1 MSLCVCVCMLRAGR
15 PDAMSIMSPSAYKTA
30 RARLSACVAWRCVE
44 KARNKSGDSKLSDVA
59 LNYRKTVGAA
69 GGWRAATCLCIRVLC
84 VFSIEKLKG
93 SDVVTRSG

>member
-1 MSLCVCVCMLRAGR
+1 MLRAGR

-69 GGWRAATCLCIRVLC
+69 GGGGQQRAC
-84 VFSIEKLKG
+84 VYGCYAFFRLKN
-93 SDVVTRSG
+93 